1 MRASDRERL
10 VNTEAKRVPHD
21 LTCSIHNPDGMNCV
35 RAHLLLR
42 GQFEDVEDQLNGDT
56 EGIMLV
62 ALLQEGGLHLVELLL

>member
-1 MRASDRERL
+1 
-10 VNTEAKRVPHD
+10 
-21 LTCSIHNPDGMNCV
+21 MNCV